1 MRLLPSLREKQRY
14 VVCKVE
20 SATPVSFSDT
30 TRTVQEAVASFIG
43 LQGMARAGVQ
53 ILPERWDQNR
63 QRLVVR
69 VDHRSVDEL
78 KAALLLIKKIKNT
91 SVIVRSVLVSGTLK
105 KITPTT

>member
-14 VVCKVE
+14 VVCEVE

-30 TRTVQEAVASFIG
+30 AHTVQEALASFIG
-43 LQGMARAGVQ
+43 LLGLARAGIQ
-53 ILPERWDQNR
+53 ILPERWDPGR
-63 QRLVVR
+63 QRFVVR

-105 KITPTT
+105 KITPTK